1 MWLLPGR
8 ELLWQDTSSQHKI
21 ENSNFSMLQAIICSA
36 QKNLASVEHYIN
48 NLDHTLTVIKNI
60 GVLV

>member
-1 MWLLPGR
+1 MFNDRIL
-8 ELLWQDTSSQHKI
+8 QHKI
-21 ENSNFSMLQAIICSA
+21 ENSNFSMLLAIIRIA
-36 QKNLASVEHYIN
+36 QKNLASLEHYIN